1 MGGFIMRLFKK
12 KESKTTMESK
22 IEKQMGSSNIKTK
35 KFKNLELENYEMT
48 QEDIDLIVE
57 YQKKLPVL
65 QEDNENWVDGRLL
78 WEQLGVKS
86 EYANWIKQNITDM
99 DLVENKDY
107 FTKRLQSQ
115 IGKTKG
121 FKEILQY
128 NIKVSTAKEIAMV
141 AGAKGGRTSKEL
153 KENSKLARRYFIAI
167 ESAFKNRKDWNYDRA
182 GSLVGYKGL
191 QQAFMKYRPQLLK
204 GLPEW
209 SRNNIQIAEF
219 WAIND
224 VIIGMK
230 SNEFRNV
237 MGLNKSESIRNAFTE
252 QQLEYVTELE
262 MFDADL
268 IAIHNIFDFE
278 ERHNKLYEKYSLLA
292 KGKFA

>member
-1 MGGFIMRLFKK
+1 MRLFKN
-12 KESKTTMESK
+12 KETKTTMETK

-35 KFKNLELENYEMT
+35 GFKELELGNYDIP
-48 QEDIDLIVE
+48 QADIDLILE

-78 WEQLGVKS
+78 HEQLGVGRD
-86 EYANWIKQNITDM
+86 YNTWIKQQIEDM
-99 DLVENKDY
+99 GLEEGFDY
-107 FTKRLQSQ
+107 NLTFTF
-115 IGKTKG
+115 KG
-121 FKEILQY
+121 VRKNVKEHVY
-128 NIKVSTAKEIAMV
+128 NIKVSTAKEVAMV

-153 KENSKLARRYFIAI
+153 KENSKLARKYFIAI
-167 ESAFKNRKDWNYDRA
+167 ESAYNLRKDWNYDRA
-182 GSLVGYKGL
+182 GSLVGFKGL
-191 QQAFMKYRPQLLK
+191 QQAFMKYRPQLLEK
-204 GLPEW
+204 LPSW
-209 SRNNIQIAEF
+209 SRNNVQIAEF

-230 SNEFRNV
+230 SSEFRNV
-237 MGLNKSESIRNAFTE
+237 MGLKKKESIRNAFTE

-268 IAIHNIFDFE
+268 IAIHNIFDFT
-278 ERHNKLYEKYSLLA
+278 ERHEKLYEKYSLLS

>member
-1 MGGFIMRLFKK
+1 MNGNTSLFAMKN
-12 KESKTTMESK
+12 
-22 IEKQMGSSNIKTK
+22 KQFFVNTPYFKVDIDINNNINSTITVGLVVNSLTGQVNLTK
-35 KFKNLELENYEMT
+35 LFLDLQNGANNNKKNLITGTSEMNAAMIEYENM
-48 QEDIDLIVE
+48 V
-57 YQKKLPVL
+57 
-65 QEDNENWVDGRLL
+65 
-78 WEQLGVKS
+78 
-86 EYANWIKQNITDM
+86 ANWIKQNITDM

-278 ERHNKLYEKYSLLA
+278 ERHNKLYEKYLLLA